1 MPDLSHLV
9 PRTLDRVLRVP
20 NRIVLRTFFDLEVEG
35 VENLP
40 REGGV
45 VIAANHF
52 SHLDPPL
59 ITINLDRYIRFLA
72 LDELFEDSKMFGLL
86 LEFFGTIP
94 LDRDGYP
101 ISAMREAI
109 RHITSGGVLGVFPEG
124 RRVERWGEDEPK
136 RGAAWLAK
144 MTDAPLI
151 PVAIVGTEHSLAP
164 GERAFRRTAVKIWV
178 EKPIWWAD
186 YEGSHDPLVSM
197 MDDWYAA
204 VNGRVQHWS

>member
-178 EKPIWWAD
+178 EKPIWWTD
-186 YEGSHDPLVSM
+186 YEGSPDPLVSM